1 MKKSFQFLVVILG
14 ASLMLAAC
22 GKKKDD
28 GVAVRAA
35 GTVRSSGDNING
47 GSTLP
52 NGEAYNPGTSA
63 AVVGSNQAQF
73 QQSVAALV
81 SATMDT
87 NLLGN
92 VSINDGVSIAGQVG
106 ILSNGSINASG
117 SKIQLTIRDD
127 KKDANGN
134 LYEPIVIKVLG
145 YSGSAI
151 NGNVNLVFS
160 DEYGA
165 IFITGNWD
173 AAKNFRG
180 QVAFQN
186 KGQAQRVLGSFQ
198 MPLCSFFNCQ

>member
-87 NLLGN
+87 SLLGN

-127 KKDANGN
+127 KKDSNGN

-151 NGNVNLVFS
+151 NGNVNLVFA
-160 DEYGA
+160 DDYGA